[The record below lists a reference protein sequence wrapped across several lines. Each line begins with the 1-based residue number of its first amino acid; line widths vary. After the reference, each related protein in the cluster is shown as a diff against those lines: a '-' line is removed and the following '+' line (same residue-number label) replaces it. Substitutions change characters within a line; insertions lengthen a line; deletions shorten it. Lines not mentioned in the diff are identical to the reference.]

1 MYLIGAELSALLR
14 GNLPDRWM
22 DAIIFLMFGT
32 KAGKAPGGFQWPT
45 GIKAVSRHRPING
58 LHMADCADP
67 ADPINQSLRKL
78 RTHLPTVQWSA
89 AAV

>member
-32 KAGKAPGGFQWPT
+32 KAGKAPGGFQW
-45 GIKAVSRHRPING
+45 
-58 LHMADCADP
+58 ADG
-67 ADPINQSLRKL
+67 NQSRFAAS
-78 RTHLPTVQWSA
+78 THKWPAHGRLCGSR
-89 AAV
+89 